1 MKGRNMTKNDIKKQI
16 INFSMKKIVII
27 AFMLFFICGMII
39 CGICSLF
46 SENYLLVYFAVG
58 FYIGIIIMAIFAS
71 RLNLKRTLADVLT
84 HNDYKF
90 ILEYILDSTSYGEG
104 VVKDLEYTDG
114 LYILKGTF
122 NKMYTYHMDTV
133 NKEYFKKHI
142 SYMYFLFNTSNDS
155 VGIPDKLLNKEYL
168 RNICETLLKQFENE
182 DFCEAELEQVK
193 YTPKTNKKINALINK
208 LFVNGLNIA
217 LIIFV
222 IIKFIITSSDQWYEN
237 VNNYKWLKYIY
248 NLSTDLIAA
257 SLAFISLKKKD

>member
-1 MKGRNMTKNDIKKQI
+1 MTKNDIKKQI

-114 LYILKGTF
+114 LL
-122 NKMYTYHMDTV
+122 
-133 NKEYFKKHI
+133 
-142 SYMYFLFNTSNDS
+142 
-155 VGIPDKLLNKEYL
+155 
-168 RNICETLLKQFENE
+168 
-182 DFCEAELEQVK
+182 
-193 YTPKTNKKINALINK
+193 
-208 LFVNGLNIA
+208 
-217 LIIFV
+217 
-222 IIKFIITSSDQWYEN
+222 
-237 VNNYKWLKYIY
+237 
-248 NLSTDLIAA
+248 
-257 SLAFISLKKKD
+257 